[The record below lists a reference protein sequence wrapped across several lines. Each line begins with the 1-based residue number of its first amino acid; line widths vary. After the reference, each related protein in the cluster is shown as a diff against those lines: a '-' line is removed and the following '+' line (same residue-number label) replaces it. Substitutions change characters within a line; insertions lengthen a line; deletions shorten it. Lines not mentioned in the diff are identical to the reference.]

1 MRISEWSSDVCS
13 SDLWFALHMFMG
25 IFGPVLV
32 LLHSTLRL
40 HSLNATVAFW
50 SMVIVASSG
59 VVGRFVYGRLHA
71 GLYGRQ
77 RSFADVAKAAETT
90 PNNATARLTPAPA
103 VMTDLHGFD
112 APTHQLAPDG
122 VARH

>member
-1 MRISEWSSDVCS
+1 MPLRY
-13 SDLWFALHMFMG
+13 WFALHMFMG

-71 GLYGRQ
+71 GLSGRQ
-77 RSFADVAKAAETT
+77 CSFAEVAKSAETHLH
-90 PNNATARLTPAPA
+90 NHAARLPP
-103 VMTDLHGFD
+103 
-112 APTHQLAPDG
+112 PPDCKPELP
-122 VARH
+122 VCHS